1 MRLEGGGFFEIYYL
15 TGLDQYLNGLWE
27 ASKVGKVCE
36 KFERVGFKIVR
47 FKLDKRMTSWLLQL
61 ERETR
66 SSL

>member
-1 MRLEGGGFFEIYYL
+1 M
-15 TGLDQYLNGLWE
+15 
-27 ASKVGKVCE
+27 GKVCE